1 MWKNRKNRYIT
12 QIKTYIMENPYKTDW
27 PEFNSEELNK
37 YSKTNL
43 CVFFECIVRFY
54 NKSKLNKYWFL
65 NTTLALSNKL
75 QLEF

>member
-1 MWKNRKNRYIT
+1 
-12 QIKTYIMENPYKTDW
+12 MENPYKKSDW